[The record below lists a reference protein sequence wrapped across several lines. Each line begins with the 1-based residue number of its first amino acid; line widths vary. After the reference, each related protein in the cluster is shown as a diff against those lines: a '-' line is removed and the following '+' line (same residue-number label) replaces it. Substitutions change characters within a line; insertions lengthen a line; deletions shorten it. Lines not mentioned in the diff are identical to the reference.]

1 MKKILSVLL
10 ASLMLISFAS
20 CADTQESSNTE
31 TTVDNMG
38 FYTAPV
44 TTPEDEVVTAENDV
58 LEWVDFAEY
67 NLKEDVPV
75 KNIILMIGDGMG
87 ENIIKASEIVKGD
100 KLVMSGIKNKTYVT
114 THSQ

>member
-10 ASLMLISFAS
+10 ASLMLMSFAS
-20 CADTQESSNTE
+20 CADTQQNSNVETTVAE

-44 TTPEDEVVTAENDV
+44 TTPADEVVTAETDV
-58 LEWVDFAEY
+58 LEWVDFTQY

-75 KNIILMIGDGMG
+75 KNIILMSLSFLLPI
-87 ENIIKASEIVKGD
+87 N
-100 KLVMSGIKNKTYVT
+100 
-114 THSQ
+114 